1 MNSVKQKVILNRV
14 EAALATPAQ
23 ESSFSVYELLIL
35 LRALTDHQPA
45 LAEQLFLHF
54 WSPSANATPAH
65 PLQAYQLCQGI
76 AIGEYSRNQR
86 FQGLS
91 SADLGQA
98 LQLRQR
104 LQTLLDPETS
114 GVLILSEENIS
125 QNELLGLQ
133 TLWIQNVENLSAL
146 AAAAGLD
153 TEEISLQL
161 EMLIHETNHQFWS
174 VDSGTYL
181 LHPSN
186 RGQNTSS
193 WPLQY
198 LPLWAKIPDQ
208 DQAEDMLIQL
218 RTTTPPWTK
227 PEDTSWVSAT
237 TLLIYEGLQHY
248 EMHKA
253 AQELKS
259 YLYRHCYNKQDN
271 WLHACISLA
280 FASSSPT

>member
-14 EAALATPAQ
+14 EAALATPAK

-35 LRALTDHQPA
+35 LRTLTNHQPA
-45 LAEQLFLHF
+45 LAEQLFSHF
-54 WSPSANATPAH
+54 WAPTANPTPAH
-65 PLQAYQLCQGI
+65 PLPAYQLCQGI
-76 AIGEYSRNQR
+76 AIRECSRNQS
-86 FQGLS
+86 FPGLS
-91 SADLGQA
+91 AAELKSV
-98 LQLRQR
+98 LQHRQQ
-104 LQTLLDPETS
+104 LQRLLDPETS
-114 GVLILSEENIS
+114 GVITLSERDIP

-133 TLWIQNVENLSAL
+133 TLWIQNVELLSTL
-146 AAAAGLD
+146 ATAAGLD

-161 EMLIHETNHQFWS
+161 EVLTHETNHQFWS

-181 LHPSN
+181 LHPNNNSQVN
-186 RGQNTSS
+186 SPQ
-193 WPLQY
+193 PLQY

-280 FASSSPT
+280 FAASSPA